1 MASRAAK
8 PDGLLV
14 VDPDREAEFLHPQPI
29 ERIWGVGPS
38 TAAKLHTLGIETVGD
53 LAAIPER
60 SLTTLLGTS
69 AGRRIHALAHFREP
83 SPVRARR
90 GRRSFGSQSALGR
103 GRRSPEEL
111 EVILS
116 RLVERVTRRMR
127 DGGRAGRTVV
137 LRLRF
142 DDYSRATRSTTLT
155 RATAG
160 TSAVL
165 MPARKLLRDA
175 LPSIARKGI
184 TLIGI
189 AITNLDP
196 RGSGVQLELSL
207 ESAREEA
214 LDGAL
219 DDLRERFGAGSVTRG
234 AKGAAGPRSLAEAR
248 R

>member
-1 MASRAAK
+1 
-8 PDGLLV
+8 
-14 VDPDREAEFLHPQPI
+14 
-29 ERIWGVGPS
+29 
-38 TAAKLHTLGIETVGD
+38 
-53 LAAIPER
+53 
-60 SLTTLLGTS
+60 
-69 AGRRIHALAHFREP
+69 
-83 SPVRARR
+83 
-90 GRRSFGSQSALGR
+90 
-103 GRRSPEEL
+103 
-111 EVILS
+111 
-116 RLVERVTRRMR
+116 
-127 DGGRAGRTVV
+127 
-137 LRLRF
+137 
-142 DDYSRATRSTTLT
+142 
-155 RATAG
+155 
-160 TSAVL
+160 

-207 ESAREEA
+207 SESAREEA